1 MTPDKTVPG
10 GGLPLGGMSAD
21 DGPASHQSASPRN
34 KAEVGD
40 RAGAQ
45 SQTKGVLRSVQAKR
59 PFSTNEYSGI
69 NRIAA
74 IGSIVFVIGTTTG
87 LAPERNTDQPFKWSP
102 TAAVTTDGRTDSA
115 TTPGQHLNAE
125 TETRT
130 HVEVMLDSM
139 LITQRVPAGV
149 AFEQRIGEV
158 NDPRILEVMRDIDN
172 TLGGRIEWPN
182 VYVSDDLTAETG
194 NRGVYRTRKAS
205 QGETVPPEANEG
217 LAPNDRFGITID
229 KGLVDREYESGW
241 PQGISVRSLVFGVN
255 YFGRSRCLI

>member
-182 VYVSDDLTAETG
+182 VYVSDDLTAPQWTG
-194 NRGVYRTRKAS
+194 QIRPFVDTANPAISGVPRRELSSTSRRPVLARWPGPWCASCGGRT
-205 QGETVPPEANEG
+205 
-217 LAPNDRFGITID
+217 
-229 KGLVDREYESGW
+229 
-241 PQGISVRSLVFGVN
+241 
-255 YFGRSRCLI
+255 